1 MESTRWTKPVTFE
14 ENSRGRYRTIGS
26 TEEAARVLMER
37 WPVQT
42 GKAYRKACEV
52 MLAVLEG
59 RREQGVARLAFLAAA
74 DEANVYI
81 RNS

>member
-1 MESTRWTKPVTFE
+1 MASSRWNKPVSFE
-14 ENSRGRYRTIGS
+14 ENSRGRFRTIAT
-26 TEEAARVLMER
+26 TEEAARVLTEG
-37 WPVQT
+37 WPVQS

-59 RREQGVARLAFLAAA
+59 KREQGVARLAFIAAA
-74 DEANVYI
+74 DEAHVFV